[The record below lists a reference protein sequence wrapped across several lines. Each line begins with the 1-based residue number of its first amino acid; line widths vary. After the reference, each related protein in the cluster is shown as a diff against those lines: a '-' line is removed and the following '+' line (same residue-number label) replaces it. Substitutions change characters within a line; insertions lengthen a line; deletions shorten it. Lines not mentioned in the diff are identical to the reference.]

1 MQLILLSGSGHG
13 AGKSTLARK
22 LAGEHVFSL
31 ADEIRRELATEY
43 TDISQYDFWDK
54 TQEGKTKL
62 VELTGKTVRDLMI
75 ERGEGRRAKFGPG
88 YWVDKLYHRVQAEFA
103 TAYEDIT
110 CAVDD
115 IRHANEVEILRRLER
130 DFGVTVTHLHICFES
145 AVLEPL
151 YDNDG
156 LMNIADYVIYRK

>member
-22 LAGEHVFSL
+22 LAGDNVFSL

-54 TQEGKTKL
+54 SQEGKTKL
-62 VELTGKTVRDLMI
+62 VGDTGKTVRDLMI
-75 ERGEGRRAKFGPG
+75 ERGEGNRAKFSPD
-88 YWVDKLYHRVQAEFA
+88 YWVDKLYDHVLMAFA
-103 TAYEDIT
+103 AAYGDIA

-115 IRHANEVEILRRLER
+115 IRHNNEIKILRRLG
-130 DFGVTVTHLHICFES
+130 DHYDITVTHLHICFEN
-145 AVLEPL
+145 AVLEPV

-156 LMNIADYVIYRK
+156 LMNIADYVIHRK